1 MTLVEVGLEMAAKK
15 KKNEKKEKKTGKTK
29 TESREQMIRVRKI
42 ANGTVID
49 HIPSGKGS
57 DVLRFLGIDAQYK
70 GVVTLLMN
78 VPSSSMKHKD
88 IVKIEDR
95 ELGKRELDKIAV
107 LAPSATIN
115 VVRNYA
121 VAEKAKVRIP
131 DALVGSVECPN
142 PTCITHKEGTPR
154 LNVENK
160 SPLKIRCAYC
170 ERVYGAE
177 DLRY

>member
-1 MTLVEVGLEMAAKK
+1 MAA
-15 KKNEKKEKKTGKTK
+15 EKEKKTWKGEGRS
-29 TESREQMIRVRKI
+29 ESKEKMIRVRKI

-49 HIPSGKGS
+49 HIPRGKGG
-57 DVLRFLGIDAQYK
+57 DVLRFLGIEGSYK

-95 ELGKRELDKIAV
+95 ELGKRELDKIAIF
-107 LAPSATIN
+107 APTATIN

-121 VAEKAKVRIP
+121 VVEKAHVKVP

-142 PTCITHKEGTPR
+142 PTCLTHKEGTPR
-154 LNVENK
+154 LVVEQK

-177 DLRY
+177 DLKY